1 MKTKK
6 IRILKINTWNHSIS
20 IHKVLPQLVSK
31 QLILFTIQPY
41 IFNILQILI
50 NKITKKQ
57 IPKTKIKQETI
68 PRT

>member
-20 IHKVLPQLVSK
+20 IHKVLSQLVSK
-31 QLILFTIQPY
+31 QLFSLTIQPY

-50 NKITKKQ
+50 NKIIEKQ
-57 IPKTKIKQETI
+57 IPGTKIKQETI
-68 PRT
+68 PKT